1 MTERSP
7 ARTRIAALASAL
19 ALIACAWSAPT
30 QAADISVVGLMPN
43 RAVVQIDGGSPRI
56 VAIGQKAGDSA
67 TLVSVEKDGAT
78 FNVDGKRR
86 SIKLGEAPL
95 SAPTSSSPTA
105 SLTSDSRGHFMADG
119 QVNGQAIRF
128 IVDTGATMVSLSS
141 ADARRLGI
149 NYLAGQPT
157 QLSTANGVAQAWRVR
172 LDSVRVANITIN
184 NVDAVV
190 MDNAA
195 MPALLGMSFLNRTD
209 MKREGN
215 IMTLVKKF

>member
-1 MTERSP
+1 MNQLLK
-7 ARTRIAALASAL
+7 RIPLVVALAGAFG
-19 ALIACAWSAPT
+19 T
-30 QAADISVVGLMPN
+30 TAARASDISVVGLLPN
-43 RAVVQIDGGSPRI
+43 RVVVQVDGGKPRI
-56 VAIGQKAGDSA
+56 VAVGQKAGDDA
-67 TLVSVEKDGAT
+67 TLVSVDKDGAV
-78 FNVDGKRR
+78 FDIGGKRR
-86 SIKLGEAPL
+86 SIKLGQAPL
-95 SAPTSSSPTA
+95 ATPTASSQTA
-105 SLTSDSRGHFMADG
+105 SLTSDSSGHFMADG
-119 QVNGQAIRF
+119 QIHGQAIRF